1 MVSGSGGGSATA
13 KTWPGF
19 TLNAGLSIALP
30 SRVTRPCS
38 TSRLSR
44 ERDRSAKWVANTRS
58 SRRPTSS
65 GPGATRRISAFV
77 SVVMAVK
84 LALKMRALKLLVIGL
99 GVLLVAGIG
108 ALAAAVVWR
117 INHDRPVAALSR
129 ATPTLQRIVLPAG
142 AKVVATDVA
151 DGRLVARIE
160 LPGGGVRVLVVD
172 LASGRPVATIDL
184 APPSP

>member
-1 MVSGSGGGSATA
+1 
-13 KTWPGF
+13 
-19 TLNAGLSIALP
+19 
-30 SRVTRPCS
+30 
-38 TSRLSR
+38 
-44 ERDRSAKWVANTRS
+44 
-58 SRRPTSS
+58 
-65 GPGATRRISAFV
+65 
-77 SVVMAVK
+77 
-84 LALKMRALKLLVIGL
+84 MRALKLLVIGL

>member
-1 MVSGSGGGSATA
+1 MSLGRVGPEL
-13 KTWPGF
+13 WI
-19 TLNAGLSIALP
+19 AG
-30 SRVTRPCS
+30 RF
-38 TSRLSR
+38 
-44 ERDRSAKWVANTRS
+44 
-58 SRRPTSS
+58 
-65 GPGATRRISAFV
+65 GA
-77 SVVMAVK
+77 
-84 LALKMRALKLLVIGL
+84 
-99 GVLLVAGIG
+99 AGTQS
-108 ALAAAVVWR
+108 
-117 INHDRPVAALSR
+117 HDRPVAALSR